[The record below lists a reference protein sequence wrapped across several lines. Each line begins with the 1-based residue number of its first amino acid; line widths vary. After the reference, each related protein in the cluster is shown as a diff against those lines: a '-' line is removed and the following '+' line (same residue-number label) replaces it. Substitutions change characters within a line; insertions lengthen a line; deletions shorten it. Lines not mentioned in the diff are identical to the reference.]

1 MEADQ
6 PSDLVERLHA
16 MFPRGS
22 TVADGCRV
30 VEVRDVPGE
39 VVVLV
44 RCDTDPHQYGIPIP
58 LHDRRH
64 EFYYSDCQVSSD
76 DEWLDSVGIGL
87 MVMLDT
93 GHLATARRRQMDDYI
108 ELRDVDGW
116 PDDRR
121 FYLQDGGD
129 DVDLLADR
137 LREVGLDPSAALQQ
151 RERKRLLVWMLS
163 YENNASG
170 GPWVGHAVVSRSG
183 KTEGVLEVVETGP
196 EVPATVALDL
206 AYFACHSA
214 AAAGVERI
222 WTDLPDEVLAL
233 AGFVSSSQGRRV
245 LDTSFLAAD
254 PDGARALLD
263 ADLARDVPWGR
274 DRDVAGRHVPPS
286 VIGRTLHVLRHGK
299 SGSRPRTG
307 WA

>member
-1 MEADQ
+1 M
-6 PSDLVERLHA
+6 
-16 MFPRGS
+16 
-22 TVADGCRV
+22 
-30 VEVRDVPGE
+30 EVRDVPGE

-44 RCDTDPHQYGIPIP
+44 RCNTDPHQYGIPIP
-58 LHDRRH
+58 LHDTRH
-64 EFYYSDCQVSSD
+64 DFFYSDCEVSSD
-76 DEWLDSVGIGL
+76 DEWLDSVGLGL

-93 GHLATARRRQMDDYI
+93 GHLATARRRQLDDHI
-108 ELRDVDGW
+108 ELRDADGW

-121 FYLQDGGD
+121 FYLQDGAD

-137 LREVGLDPSAALQQ
+137 LREVGLDPSVALQQ
-151 RERKRLLVWMLS
+151 RERRRLLVWMLA

-183 KTEGVLEVVETGP
+183 RTEGVLEVVETGP

-206 AYFACHSA
+206 AYFACHCA

-222 WTDLPDEVLAL
+222 WTDLPDEVLTL
-233 AGFVSSSQGRRV
+233 AGFVCSSEGQRV

-254 PDGARALLD
+254 PEGARALLD
-263 ADLARDVPWGR
+263 ADLARHVPWGR
-274 DRDVAGRHVPPS
+274 DRDVAGRHVHPRSSAARSTSFATASPAADP
-286 VIGRTLHVLRHGK
+286 GRA
-299 SGSRPRTG
+299 